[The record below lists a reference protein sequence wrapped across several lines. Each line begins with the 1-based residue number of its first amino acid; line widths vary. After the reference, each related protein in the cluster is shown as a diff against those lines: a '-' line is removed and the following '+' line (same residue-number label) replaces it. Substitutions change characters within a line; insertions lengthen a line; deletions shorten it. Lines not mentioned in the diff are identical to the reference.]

1 MSCKP
6 FVMKDLKYLAAFTIP
21 LVAVL
26 GISKLG
32 IFSFAT
38 PVYVF
43 VFLPLLELLSPVDST
58 NPEPEEALSLSKK
71 RIFDWLLYLN
81 LPVVFGILLFA
92 LYVVTTRSLE
102 TFEWV
107 GLIFSVGI
115 VFGVNGINVGH
126 ELGHRQASKER
137 FLGKLLLLPSLYMHF
152 YIEHN
157 FGHHL
162 HAATPE
168 DPATARY
175 NQTVYSFWFTST
187 ARQYINAWS
196 IQKRLLKNYNL
207 GFFSLRNDMLWY
219 SMIQFA
225 YLALIFSFSGISGLM
240 LAVGSAVVGFLLLE
254 SVNYIE
260 HYGLLRLKKPSGR
273 YERVK
278 ECHSWNSN
286 HVIGRIVLYE
296 LTRHSDHHYKSS
308 KKYQILACHEESP
321 QMPFGYPTSM
331 VMSLIPPLWFAVMNK
346 RIPEQMIKGQ
356 PV

>member
-1 MSCKP
+1 
-6 FVMKDLKYLAAFTIP
+6 MKDLKYLAAFTIP
-21 LVAVL
+21 VVAIL
-26 GISKLG
+26 GIGNQG
-32 IFSFAT
+32 IYSFAT

-43 VFLPLLELLSPVDST
+43 IILPVIELISPVDPE
-58 NPEPEEALSLSKK
+58 NPGAEEELNLSKK

-81 LPVVFGILLFA
+81 LPIVFGVLLFT
-92 LYVVTTRSLE
+92 LNVVTTRELE
-102 TFEWV
+102 VFEWM
-107 GLIFSVGI
+107 GTIFSLGI

-175 NQTVYSFWFTST
+175 NQSVYSFWITST
-187 ARQYINAWS
+187 SRQYVNAWA
-196 IQKRLLKNYNL
+196 IQKRLLKNYSL
-207 GFFSLRNDMLWY
+207 GFFSFRNDMFWY
-219 SMIQFA
+219 IIIQLA
-225 YLALIFSFSGISGLM
+225 YLLTIFSFFGANGVL
-240 LAVGSAVVGFLLLE
+240 LAAGSAVVGFLLLE

-260 HYGLLRLKKPSGR
+260 HYGLIRLKTPSGR

-286 HVIGRIVLYE
+286 HIIGRIVLYE

-308 KKYQILACHEESP
+308 KKYQVLACYEDSP

-331 VMSLIPPLWFAVMNK
+331 VMSLIPPLWFSVMNK
-346 RIPEQMIKGQ
+346 RIPGYMIQ
-356 PV
+356 AQSV